1 MLTEIAW
8 LMTKAY
14 IILIFTAAVIRS
26 EQILYD
32 ASTYIF
38 RDDKKNGMYGCIEQF
53 PLRLEI
59 PVQGRTGYPG
69 GLGHVEERDFREA
82 HVGEEPHRARDYDLP
97 PFAVVDCHIAA
108 DYIIGRKPLVTP
120 TLSSRG
126 AWTIC
131 RTPRGLSRAPR

>member
-38 RDDKKNGMYGCIEQF
+38 RGDRKNGMYGCVALNIF
-53 PLRLEI
+53 
-59 PVQGRTGYPG
+59 
-69 GLGHVEERDFREA
+69 
-82 HVGEEPHRARDYDLP
+82 
-97 PFAVVDCHIAA
+97 
-108 DYIIGRKPLVTP
+108 IIVCASL
-120 TLSSRG
+120 
-126 AWTIC
+126 WTKVI
-131 RTPRGLSRAPR
+131 